1 MHTLFDRNLPA
12 LLLLL
17 LLLESTD
24 PRSLRASGSTTAP
37 SASAPQ
43 SQPATIPT
51 RQQKTRRR
59 LLSAAAG
66 ETGGLAVTAGWGT
79 ASRALEQHCMSG
91 ARLELGIDLWVG
103 SGKKKSTPIEP
114 AGATLLGKRWAR
126 RQRRKAGHES
136 GRDTSVGMVDWRRA
150 FARGKHAVSTRSARD
165 RLASSS
171 RVRDVSSCRLL
182 RATMTKPAVSVIE
195 GKKARACV
203 CGRESARARACQR
216 WRGAKRWTRAGR
228 TQKLSCLAATRF
240 ADDPFLYTTPDRHVK
255 RGTSTQMAQIT
266 SYRRTGSPLSG
277 SNEPPQPKPPAA
289 RRSQRGCPLA
299 LGRVATAGL
308 TGAAPYA
315 APAVQFHPHGGQSD
329 FVWLPARTPH
339 GAYVW

>member
-1 MHTLFDRNLPA
+1 MSGSTPRPSPRQGRRQAQACSRLQAALHHKRVSNNTNNGSSMHTLFDRNLPA

-136 GRDTSVGMVDWRRA
+136 GKDTSVGMVDWRRA
-150 FARGKHAVSTRSARD
+150 FARGKHAVSTRPARGQH
-165 RLASSS
+165 
-171 RVRDVSSCRLL
+171 
-182 RATMTKPAVSVIE
+182 AVSTRPARGQHAIDWP
-195 GKKARACV
+195 ARA
-203 CGRESARARACQR
+203 G
-216 WRGAKRWTRAGR
+216 
-228 TQKLSCLAATRF
+228 
-240 ADDPFLYTTPDRHVK
+240 
-255 RGTSTQMAQIT
+255 
-266 SYRRTGSPLSG
+266 
-277 SNEPPQPKPPAA
+277 
-289 RRSQRGCPLA
+289 
-299 LGRVATAGL
+299 
-308 TGAAPYA
+308 
-315 APAVQFHPHGGQSD
+315 
-329 FVWLPARTPH
+329 
-339 GAYVW
+339 